1 MAYTKIMPIKE
12 QTHLQTSINY
22 IISPEKTSNQVYVE
36 GFYCTPARAEKD
48 FEYIYSMGTK
58 IGCIKAHHIVQSF
71 TPDDKITPQQAMEIG
86 RELMRRLYPEHQYVL
101 AVHIDNGQVHNH
113 ILVNAVNFTD
123 HKKLY
128 ATKKSLETLRNI
140 SDDLCR
146 ENGLEIIPPD
156 SKLQKMRLQASIDAA
171 IERSHTFDEF
181 IGIMK
186 SFYYEVKH
194 DKYYT
199 FKCMEDARYMRMNS
213 LGTAY
218 SEEAIKKRISGEKIR
233 NQSITVYHNK
243 QKRLSNRSK
252 LKDTIRYALQRAES
266 YDEFMH
272 LLQNEG
278 IEIKTGMHLAMRIPT
293 AKKFIRVERLGTEYS
308 EDMLKLYFADHGEY
322 VRLKNAAD
330 QTKIEHLAQ
339 NAEYNKYAAVHNI
352 NVQIRMMNALS
363 EMGIQSV
370 DELKAKIEELEEQVD
385 NDRRSIEIITDHIK
399 SDRAYISAVRNYWRL
414 KPIYTEYKGIKSDA
428 DKEIFMLDHQQDVDD
443 YKRVV
448 DTINA
453 ARANGM
459 PKDTASV
466 KANIEASEQKRAE
479 IEKQQEKRKEELQ
492 KCRLILENMKSMG
505 LVEEE
510 IEEEEYSY
518 SSYRDNSR

>member
-1 MAYTKIMPIKE
+1 M
-12 QTHLQTSINY
+12 
-22 IISPEKTSNQVYVE
+22 
-36 GFYCTPARAEKD
+36 
-48 FEYIYSMGTK
+48 
-58 IGCIKAHHIVQSF
+58 
-71 TPDDKITPQQAMEIG
+71 
-86 RELMRRLYPEHQYVL
+86 
-101 AVHIDNGQVHNH
+101 
-113 ILVNAVNFTD
+113 
-123 HKKLY
+123 
-128 ATKKSLETLRNI
+128 
-140 SDDLCR
+140 
-146 ENGLEIIPPD
+146 
-156 SKLQKMRLQASIDAA
+156 
-171 IERSHTFDEF
+171 
-181 IGIMK
+181 
-186 SFYYEVKH
+186 
-194 DKYYT
+194 
-199 FKCMEDARYMRMNS
+199 
-213 LGTAY
+213 
-218 SEEAIKKRISGEKIR
+218 
-233 NQSITVYHNK
+233 
-243 QKRLSNRSK
+243 
-252 LKDTIRYALQRAES
+252 
-266 YDEFMH
+266 
-272 LLQNEG
+272 
-278 IEIKTGMHLAMRIPT
+278 
-293 AKKFIRVERLGTEYS
+293 EYS